1 MSSESRVIL
10 GIDPG
15 TQVFGWGVVV
25 VSRGRASYKAM
36 GVTSLKK
43 YKSHFEKLAAIY
55 SSVESLIVKYRPDEL
70 AVEAPFYGKNVQS
83 MLKLGRAQGAA
94 IAAALRVKVPVFEY
108 APRRIKQSITG
119 MGAASKHQVAS
130 VISSILGVDD
140 IPESFDATDGLAVA
154 LCHFLSMDISPD
166 MRESKSSSGS
176 SSSGSKWSAFV
187 KNNPGRVK

>member
-1 MSSESRVIL
+1 MIL

-25 VSRGRASYKAM
+25 VVKGRASYRAM
-36 GVTSLKK
+36 GVISLKK

-55 SSVESLIVKYRPDEL
+55 SSVESLIENYNPDEV

-94 IAAALRVKVPVFEY
+94 IAAALRVEVPVFEY

-119 MGAASKHQVAS
+119 MGAASKYQVAS
-130 VISSILGVDD
+130 VISSILGVEDV
-140 IPESFDATDGLAVA
+140 PESFDATDGLAVA
-154 LCHFLSMDISPD
+154 LCHFLSMDLSEDI
-166 MRESKSSSGS
+166 KSSKNFSRGCS
-176 SSSGSKWSAFV
+176 AGSKWSDFV
-187 KNNPGRVK
+187 KKNPDRVK